1 MTQLYHDFFRSL
13 PGSSS
18 ICLDGYAIVDHG
30 LAHHN
35 CQQCN
40 YWKGGNYSE
49 FQIRLIK
56 EIGLD
61 EYNALHKLAKSGE
74 KLSTTDYLELRKWYK
89 DKYESL
95 T

>member
-1 MTQLYHDFFRSL
+1 MKIKRITKVKPRRV
-13 PGSSS
+13 
-18 ICLDGYAIVDHG
+18 YAVTTSTGTFIADG